1 MSSIATPYVAFDV
14 AKRTLQFEGPCRSS
28 TGKIL
33 NQAAVLVRELTRLH
47 QLYPTLHLICE
58 PTGGYERLL
67 LATAHALAI
76 PITLVDA
83 WKVRH
88 FALGLGWLE
97 KSDPIDAGLLRRYA
111 QTAELRP
118 TPPPEPAHAQ
128 LRDWVQL
135 RDHYVQ
141 RLTEEQAFLQSVA
154 NAAVQSRVQ
163 EECEHLEALL
173 EEVDARISEFLET
186 QAPFLND
193 KVQTLCLVSGVGL
206 RISTGL
212 LAYLPELGHYTDAA
226 IAKLAGV
233 APIVD
238 DSGERSGNKH
248 IARGRATARRV
259 LYQAALVA
267 AQHNEYLKP
276 FYQRLRAAGK
286 PAKVA
291 LIAVA
296 RKLLVFL
303 NSLLKPAA
311 PELS

>member
-1 MSSIATPYVAFDV
+1 MSSIATPYVGFDV
-14 AKRTLQFEGPCRSS
+14 SKRTLQFEGPCRRS
-28 TGKIL
+28 TGKIS
-33 NQAAVLVRELTRLH
+33 NQPEPLVRELKRLRE
-47 QLYPTLHLICE
+47 LYPALHLVCE
-58 PTGGYERLL
+58 PTGGCERLL
-67 LATAHALAI
+67 LATAHALQI

-97 KSDPIDAGLLRRYA
+97 KSDPLDAALLRRYA
-111 QTAELRP
+111 LTAVVEP
-118 TPPPEPAHAQ
+118 TAPVDSNQAV

-135 RDHYVQ
+135 REHYVQ
-141 RLTEEQAFLQSVA
+141 RLSEEGTFCQTLG
-154 NAAVQSRVQ
+154 NARLQSRVQ
-163 EECEHLEALL
+163 EECDHLQTLI
-173 EEVDARISEFLET
+173 EELDAQIAAFLET
-186 QAPFLND
+186 EAPELND
-193 KVQTLCLVSGVGL
+193 KVQTLCLVSGIAL
-206 RISTGL
+206 RIATGL
-212 LAYLPELGHYTDAA
+212 LAHLPELGSFSNGA

-238 DSGERSGNKH
+238 DSGERAGNKH
-248 IARGRATARRV
+248 IARGRAPARRV

-276 FYQRLRAAGK
+276 FYLRLRAAGK

-303 NSLLKPAA
+303 NSLLKPAYPRPA
-311 PELS
+311 